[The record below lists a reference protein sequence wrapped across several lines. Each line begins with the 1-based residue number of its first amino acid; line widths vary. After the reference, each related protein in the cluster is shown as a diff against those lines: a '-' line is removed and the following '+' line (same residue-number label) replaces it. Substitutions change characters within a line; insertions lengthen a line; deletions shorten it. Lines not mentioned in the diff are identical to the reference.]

1 MNQKR
6 NSEDN
11 KQTESLADLEVTAE
25 QAEETKGGA
34 EEAKVRPVGS
44 TVTFT
49 YLVTN
54 PGNVPLSNES
64 VKS

>member
-6 NSEDN
+6 NREDE
-11 KQTESLADLEVTAE
+11 KQAESLADLDVADE
-25 QAEETKGGA
+25 QAEETKGG
-34 EEAKVRPVGS
+34 VGS

-54 PGNVPLSNES
+54 PGNVPASSES